1 MRAKEEL
8 KSIFLKRIKADKK
21 SRFEIPA
28 ILENLC
34 KSEDSEF
41 NDEVLLNGICELIF
55 NAGETTTAAALC
67 VVCNLAQNPRVLAK
81 LRQELETVDLL
92 TPPEEN
98 NNQSVDLTPEVL
110 SKLTYLDCVYKET
123 LRSNPPVGGN
133 YRKVLET
140 FELEVSYWEKKQN

>member
-28 ILENLC
+28 ILKNLC

-67 VVCNLAQNPRVLAK
+67 IVCNLAQNPHVLAK

-123 LRSNPPVGGN
+123 LRRNPPVGGN

-140 FELEVSYWEKKQN
+140 FELEVSY